1 MNNSTSFSLERSGYS
16 VKHLIPENAA
26 VLQKLYE
33 QCIEF
38 ALLTDGLA
46 PSPTAAREEFDAVP
60 EGKTTQDK
68 YIFGLFD
75 PYNILLGMIESIRY
89 YPDNKTWWIGLMM
102 LAPEQRGK
110 GLGADFYK
118 AFERWVSVQGVQ
130 QISLSVVEA
139 NKSGLQ
145 FWKKMGFEVIR
156 KTPPRQFGIKTHEL
170 YVLSRT
176 INGIS

>member
-1 MNNSTSFSLERSGYS
+1 MDNLTEFSPDHSGYS
-16 VKHLIPENAA
+16 VKRLTLEDSE

-33 QCIEF
+33 QCTEF

-75 PYNILLGMIESIRY
+75 PNDVLVGMIESIRY
-89 YPDNKTWWIGLMM
+89 YPDNQTWWLGLMM
-102 LAPEQRGK
+102 LAPKRRGK
-110 GLGADFYK
+110 GLGSDFYR
-118 AFERWVSVQGVQ
+118 AFERWVSAQGVP

-139 NKSGLQ
+139 NESGLQ

-156 KTPPRQFGIKTHEL
+156 KTPPRQFGTKTHEL

-176 INGIS
+176 VNGVS